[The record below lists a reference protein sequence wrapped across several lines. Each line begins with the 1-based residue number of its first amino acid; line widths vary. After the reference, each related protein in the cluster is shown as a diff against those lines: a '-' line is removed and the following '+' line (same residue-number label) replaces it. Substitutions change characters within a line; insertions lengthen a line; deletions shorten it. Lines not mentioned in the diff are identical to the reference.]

1 MRGCFDDRISKFGR
15 DPPLPE
21 RAFAKL
27 NGAGQI
33 SRPWQNA
40 RSFRLFVGAKLRA
53 RASDGRWTGLFI
65 SKLIDFWLKLL
76 R

>member
-1 MRGCFDDRISKFGR
+1 MIGYLSLGGIRR
-15 DPPLPE
+15 LPE

-65 SKLIDFWLKLL
+65 SKLIDFCLKLL